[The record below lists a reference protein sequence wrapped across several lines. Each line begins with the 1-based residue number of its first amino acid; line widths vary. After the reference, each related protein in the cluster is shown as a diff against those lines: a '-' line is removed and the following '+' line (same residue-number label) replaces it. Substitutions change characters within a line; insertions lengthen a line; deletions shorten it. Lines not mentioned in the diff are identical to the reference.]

1 MALLRPTC
9 LLISEKSTTYTIKW
23 SYTIIWQ
30 VRVLKLIFFIDKK
43 IEKIDIIFDI
53 ENLLWKSDFL

>member
-1 MALLRPTC
+1 MS
-9 LLISEKSTTYTIKW
+9 ISKKICTYL
-23 SYTIIWQ
+23 
-30 VRVLKLIFFIDKK
+30 LKLIFFIDKK